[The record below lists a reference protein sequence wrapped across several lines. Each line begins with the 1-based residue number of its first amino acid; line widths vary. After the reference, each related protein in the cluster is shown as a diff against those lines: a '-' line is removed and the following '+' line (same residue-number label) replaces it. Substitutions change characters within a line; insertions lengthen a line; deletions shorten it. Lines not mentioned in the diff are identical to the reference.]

1 LSEFDVNIPIY
12 IQIMKTIKQ
21 NIVSGILKPGDK
33 LASVRDQA
41 ESLVVNPNTVQRAYQ
56 ELEREGVSVTRRGTG
71 SFIVERDTLIADLRQ
86 EMAQSLMTDFI
97 EGMRSLGFQNEA
109 ITRALNKELSGGKN
123 Q

>member
-1 LSEFDVNIPIY
+1 MSEFDVNIPIY